1 LETSNSI
8 LKKYWG
14 HNTFRPLQEEII
26 NAIISKKDV
35 LALLPTGGGK
45 SICFQVPG
53 MMMDGIC
60 LVITPLIALMK
71 DQVENL
77 KKRGINSLAIH
88 TGMSFFEVKKTL
100 QNAAY
105 GNYKFLYL
113 SPERLETKL
122 FKEYLPAINV
132 SLIAIDEAHCISQWG
147 YDFRPSYLKI
157 VNLREEL
164 PNIPIIALTASAT
177 AEVQKDISKQLLFSK
192 NNEVFQQSFA
202 RPNLSYSVLEPE
214 SKQSKLIEIL
224 KQNEGTSIVYCKSRK
239 QTQQIT
245 EWLLQNKINAD
256 FYHAGLSNEQRQF
269 KQMQWIQNKIRTI
282 VCTNAFGMGI
292 DKPDVRTVV
301 HYNLPES
308 LENYYQEAGRAG
320 RDEQKATAIL
330 FYEKKE
336 KEALYNINELR
347 YPNLKS
353 LKKLYI
359 DIMNYLQMPAGS
371 GEGVSI
377 DFDIAKFSEQFK
389 LNILEVTY
397 GLQALIQEGLFY
409 ISDATFKSSTVVFN
423 VTKEDLKTFEETHS
437 HLEPMIKSLL
447 RNYEGIFDYPSNI
460 YESLLVNQVGVSIE
474 EVKNQLLELNKYSI
488 IKYQQQAN
496 KSQLLLL
503 QNRMY
508 QDDFKFDVQQI
519 EKRKKNHSQKIKAII
534 DYAELKQTCRA
545 KTIAN
550 YFNDSS
556 TEKCGVCDNCLA
568 STSTGLNNKNFDE
581 ISKSILNILS
591 LQICNISTIENSLH
605 HISKEKIKRTI
616 EYLLAEEKIY
626 ADESGMFIKNKGTE
640 I

>member
-1 LETSNSI
+1 
-8 LKKYWG
+8 
-14 HNTFRPLQEEII
+14 
-26 NAIISKKDV
+26 V

-53 MMMDGIC
+53 MMMNGIC

-88 TGMSFFEVKKTL
+88 TGMSFFEVKQTL

-164 PNIPIIALTASAT
+164 PNVPIIALTASAT

-256 FYHAGLSNEQRQF
+256 FYHAGLSNELRQL

-292 DKPDVRTVV
+292 DKPDVRTVI

-336 KEALYNINELR
+336 K
-347 YPNLKS
+347 
-353 LKKLYI
+353 
-359 DIMNYLQMPAGS
+359 D
-371 GEGVSI
+371 
-377 DFDIAKFSEQFK
+377 
-389 LNILEVTY
+389 
-397 GLQALIQEGLFY
+397 
-409 ISDATFKSSTVVFN
+409 
-423 VTKEDLKTFEETHS
+423 
-437 HLEPMIKSLL
+437 
-447 RNYEGIFDYPSNI
+447 
-460 YESLLVNQVGVSIE
+460 
-474 EVKNQLLELNKYSI
+474 
-488 IKYQQQAN
+488 
-496 KSQLLLL
+496 
-503 QNRMY
+503 
-508 QDDFKFDVQQI
+508 
-519 EKRKKNHSQKIKAII
+519 
-534 DYAELKQTCRA
+534 
-545 KTIAN
+545 
-550 YFNDSS
+550 
-556 TEKCGVCDNCLA
+556 
-568 STSTGLNNKNFDE
+568 
-581 ISKSILNILS
+581 
-591 LQICNISTIENSLH
+591 
-605 HISKEKIKRTI
+605 
-616 EYLLAEEKIY
+616 
-626 ADESGMFIKNKGTE
+626 
-640 I
+640 

>member
-1 LETSNSI
+1 MESSNTI

-26 NAIISKKDV
+26 NAVVAKKDV

-45 SICFQVPG
+45 SICFQVPA

-88 TGMSFFEVKKTL
+88 TGMNFFEVKQTL

-113 SPERLETKL
+113 SPERVETKL

-164 PNIPIIALTASAT
+164 PNVSIIALTASAT
-177 AEVQKDISKQLLFSK
+177 AEVQEDISKQLLFSK

-224 KQNEGTSIVYCKSRK
+224 KQNQGTSIVYCKSRK

-245 EWLLQNKINAD
+245 EWLIQNKINAD
-256 FYHAGLSNEQRQF
+256 FYHAGLSNEQRQL
-269 KQMQWIQNKIRTI
+269 KQTQWIQNKISTI

-347 YPNLKS
+347 YPNIKS

-371 GEGVSI
+371 GEGISI
-377 DFDIAKFSEQFK
+377 NFDIATFSEQFK

-409 ISDATFKSSTVVFN
+409 ISDATFKPSTVVFN

-437 HLEPMIKSLL
+437 HLEPMIKCLL
-447 RNYEGIFDYPSNI
+447 RNYEGIFDYPSSI
-460 YESLLVNQVGVSIE
+460 YESLLVNQLGVSIE
-474 EVKNQLLELNKYSI
+474 GVKNQLLELNKYSI
-488 IKYQQQAN
+488 IKYQLQAN
-496 KSQLLLL
+496 KSQLLIL

-508 QDDFKFDVQQI
+508 QDDFKFDIQQI

-534 DYAELKQTCRA
+534 EYAELKQSCRA

-556 TEKCGVCDNCLA
+556 TEKCGVCDNCLT
-568 STSTGLNNKNFDE
+568 STSSALNNKNFDE
-581 ISKSILNILS
+581 ISKLILNLLS
-591 LQICNISTIENSLH
+591 LQNLNIIAIENSLH
-605 HISKEKIKRTI
+605 HISKEKIKKTI

-626 ADESGMFIKNKGTE
+626 ADKNGVFLKNKGTE